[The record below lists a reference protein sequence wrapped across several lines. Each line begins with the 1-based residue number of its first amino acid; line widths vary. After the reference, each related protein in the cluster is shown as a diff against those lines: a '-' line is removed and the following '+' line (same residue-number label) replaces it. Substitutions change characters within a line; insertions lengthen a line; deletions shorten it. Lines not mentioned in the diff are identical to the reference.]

1 MSDTDELRLL
11 YLRLLQGWNDR
22 NANLMAECFSSEGI
36 MIGFD
41 GSLAEGSMAVR
52 KHLEP
57 IFADHP
63 TAAFVAI
70 IRSTRRIGSVGI
82 LRADV
87 GMVPPNSTEINPA
100 ANARQT
106 LVAGEKDGQWQV
118 ELFQNTPAALHWDEE
133 GSKLLSAEL
142 NAAFRERGPL
152 PDR

>member
-1 MSDTDELRLL
+1 
-11 YLRLLQGWNDR
+11 
-22 NANLMAECFSSEGI
+22 MAECFSTEGI

-41 GSLAEGSMAVR
+41 GSVAEGGTAIR
-52 KHLEP
+52 QHLSP

-70 IRSTRRIGSVGI
+70 VRTTHSSGSAAI

-87 GMVPPNSTEINPA
+87 GMVPPGAMEINPA

-106 LVAGEKDGQWQV
+106 IVAGEEGGRWKIK
-118 ELFQNTPAALHWDEE
+118 LFQNTPAALHGDEKGRE
-133 GSKLLSAEL
+133 ALSAEL
-142 NAAFRERGPL
+142 NAAFKERGPL

>member
-1 MSDTDELRLL
+1 LSEGDELRAL
-11 YLRLLQGWNDR
+11 YLRLLRGWNDR
-22 NANLMAECFSSEGI
+22 NVDVMAECFSSEGI

-41 GSLAEGSMAVR
+41 GSVAEGSTAIR
-52 KHLEP
+52 EHLSP

-70 IRSTRRIGSVGI
+70 VRTARRFGSVGI

-87 GMVPPNSTEINPA
+87 GMVPPGAPEINPA

-106 LVAGEKDGQWQV
+106 IVAGKQGSRWQIQ
-118 ELFQNTPAALHWDEE
+118 LFQTTPAALHWDEKGRE
-133 GSKLLSAEL
+133 VLSAEL
-142 NAAFRERGPL
+142 NAAFKERGPL